1 MENKKNLE
9 EKLKDLNKKIDNLC
23 KCKRESRLLK
33 FKKGGRIY
41 DFLNIGFYSL
51 LMISFVMFTGFAS
64 VVFLFPI
71 IIMIHRF
78 TKEEYYAGSIK
89 NIGMEKKDSK
99 GEEVIYY
106 VDYYNDEN
114 NEITKTDYF
123 NVVSSSFFT
132 NLILTSIAILTHFVT
147 SILLLLPFES
157 IIAKAPENV
166 FTSLPYI
173 VSYILATLLFLL
185 FIYVADNDVFKF
197 NVENKHLKSKKEL
210 KIMKEEI
217 ISDLENVKGDIKENS
232 TELERLI
239 FLKDKVKHLNLESN
253 KLSEVIQ
260 LDIEKE
266 LKKNG
271 LHNINSFFLK
281 KTTLKEGD
289 LVNE

>member
-33 FKKGGRIY
+33 FKKAGRIY
-41 DFLNIGFYSL
+41 DFFNIGFYSL
-51 LMISFVMFTGFAS
+51 LMISFVIFTGFVS

-71 IIMIHRF
+71 IIMIHIF

-132 NLILTSIAILTHFVT
+132 NLMLTSIAILTHFVT

-157 IIAKAPENV
+157 ILGEAPGLV
-166 FTSLPYI
+166 FSSFYYMTSYI
-173 VSYILATLLFLL
+173 VSTLLFLL
-185 FIYVADNDVFKF
+185 FIYVADNDVFNF

-210 KIMKEEI
+210 KIMKEEV
-217 ISDLENVKGDIKENS
+217 ISDLENVKADIKENS

-239 FLKDKVKHLNLESN
+239 FLKDEVKHLNLESN

-260 LDIEKE
+260 MDIEKE
-266 LKKNG
+266 LKKKG